1 MPAPVITFIDA
12 NGKEL
17 TLSEPLSYGT
27 VDAGQTL
34 EYSGNPVYI
43 WNMYSGN
50 PSGVSTIENVKIT
63 TITMNPWDA
72 NGDDPSTPIA
82 SGREVVSQKWVQVKS
97 SGYHGFSGGYPDW
110 DPTTNYPMQSG
121 DMQETWTAVGGV
133 DEGDWLAIG
142 DINPSGARSVYF
154 KIATPSNATPAGSNK
169 SINFKTRLSFSYV

>member
-1 MPAPVITFIDA
+1 MPAPVITFIDT

-17 TLSEPLSYGT
+17 TLSEPLDYGT
-27 VDAGQTL
+27 VDAGQTV

-63 TITMNPWDA
+63 IITMVPTDA

-82 SGREVVSQKWVQVKS
+82 SGREAVSQKWVQAKS
-97 SGYHGFSGGYPDW
+97 SGYHGFSGGYSSW

-121 DMQETWTAVGGV
+121 DFQEDWTPIGGV
-133 DEGDWLAIG
+133 NQGDWLEISP
-142 DINPSGARSVYF
+142 INPSGARSVYF
-154 KIATPSNATPAGSNK
+154 RIATPSDATPAGANQ
-169 SINFKTRLSFSYV
+169 SIYFKTRVSFTYV